1 MFRVQGVESVIL
13 SGLKIKEEVMNGNI
27 TIEPF
32 NDALLNPN
40 SYNYRLSDE
49 LLPVFPGAESGL

>member
-1 MFRVQGVESVIL
+1 MQGVESVIL

-40 SYNYRLSDE
+40 SYNYRLSNE
-49 LLPVFPGAESGL
+49 LLEISFNSS